1 MPASTRGGTLPS
13 VPVMAASSRQFG
25 AGAKVHPFL
34 RLQVTA
40 LDAPA

>member
-1 MPASTRGGTLPS
+1 
-13 VPVMAASSRQFG
+13 MAASSRQFG